1 MKEKKYDAVI
11 FDKDGVIA
19 DSEYCNVM
27 AKHILLKRAG
37 IEVDWHYHDQF
48 LGTTHEYMWTVMK
61 EEFHLPEEVG
71 YYVKQWSEVRKEL
84 IEKEGM
90 KAMPGS
96 VELIRKLKADRIPM
110 ALASSSNVTDIEGDL
125 AAIGITGV
133 FDAVISGEHCRK
145 GKPDPEIFLKAAAA
159 LEMAPEKCVVI
170 EDSESGVQAAKAAGM
185 GCIGYANP
193 DAIKQ
198 DLHMADEVITDFAQ
212 LSVQDILCGR
222 TTE

>member
-1 MKEKKYDAVI
+1 
-11 FDKDGVIA
+11 
-19 DSEYCNVM
+19 
-27 AKHILLKRAG
+27 
-37 IEVDWHYHDQF
+37 
-48 LGTTHEYMWTVMK
+48 
-61 EEFHLPEEVG
+61 
-71 YYVKQWSEVRKEL
+71 
-84 IEKEGM
+84 
-90 KAMPGS
+90 MPGS

-125 AAIGITGV
+125 EAIGITGV
-133 FDAVISGEHCRK
+133 FDAVISGEHCEK

-159 LEMAPEKCVVI
+159 LEIAPEKCVVI

>member
-1 MKEKKYDAVI
+1 MKKKIYQAVI

-19 DSEYCNVM
+19 DSEYSNVM
-27 AKHILLKRAG
+27 AKHILLKRSG

-61 EEFHLPEEVG
+61 EEFHLPEEVS
-71 YYVKQWSEVRKEL
+71 YYIKQWSEIRKEL

-96 VELIRKLKADRIPM
+96 VDLIKQLKADRIPM
-110 ALASSSNVTDIEGDL
+110 ALASSSNVTDIEADL
-125 AAIGITGV
+125 QAIGITNM
-133 FDAVISGEHCRK
+133 FDAVISGEHCKK

-159 LEMAPEKCVVI
+159 LGIAPEKCIVI
-170 EDSESGVQAAKAAGM
+170 EDSESGVKAAKAAGM

-198 DLHMADEVITDFAQ
+198 DLHMADEIISDFTQ
-212 LSVQDILCGR
+212 LSVDFLYHQRI
-222 TTE
+222 

>member
-1 MKEKKYDAVI
+1 MISNNDARVNNERKKYDAVI

-125 AAIGITGV
+125 EAIGITGV

-145 GKPDPEIFLKAAAA
+145 GK
-159 LEMAPEKCVVI
+159 
-170 EDSESGVQAAKAAGM
+170 
-185 GCIGYANP
+185 P